1 MIYIYSEMDRHRF
14 SMEET
19 KLEVTKILKQYS
31 ENIDQEIREAM
42 ANVDPADLREASQHL
57 TIAGGKKLRPSLV
70 ILSCEAVRGDPK
82 SAIKTAAAVELIHT
96 FSLIHDDIMDQ
107 DEKRRG
113 KPSVHVV
120 YGDSMAILA
129 GDTLFSK
136 AFETVLRSEE
146 DEVLPIRILPALRT
160 VADSCIKICEGQALD
175 MGFALRWDVQESEY
189 LMMIYKKTAALI
201 AASTM
206 SGAILG
212 GGTPEQINALAEYG
226 RLIGMAFQ
234 IQDDY
239 LDVASQEEDLG
250 KPVGSDII
258 EGKMTL
264 LVVHALSKASD
275 EDKELL
281 LSILREGEE
290 ENVPR
295 AVEILEKYGSIHYAW
310 QVAQNDVDQA
320 KKILDVL
327 EDSPAKDALLAIA
340 DFVVERSH

>member
-1 MIYIYSEMDRHRF
+1 
-14 SMEET
+14 MEEP

-31 ENIDQEIREAM
+31 EKIDQEITKTM

-57 TIAGGKKLRPSLV
+57 TIAGGKKLRPTLV
-70 ILSCEAVRGDPK
+70 ILSCEAVGGEPN
-82 SAIKTAAAVELIHT
+82 SALKTAAAMELIHT

-113 KPSVHVV
+113 KPSVHVLW
-120 YGDSMAILA
+120 GDAMAILA

-146 DEVLPIRILPALRT
+146 DGVFPSRILPTLNT
-160 VADSCIKICEGQALD
+160 MVDSCIKICEGQALD
-175 MGFALRWDVQESEY
+175 MGFAQRLDVQESEY
-189 LMMIYKKTAALI
+189 LLMIYKKTSALI
-201 AASTM
+201 AAATKA
-206 SGAILG
+206 GAIIG
-212 GGTPEQINALAEYG
+212 GGTQEQINALAEYG
-226 RLIGMAFQ
+226 QLIGMAFQ

-250 KPVGSDII
+250 KPVGSDIM

-264 LVVHALSKASD
+264 LVVHALSNASP
-275 EDKELL
+275 EDKKILL
-281 LSILREGEE
+281 TILKEGEE

-310 QVAQNDVDQA
+310 ELAQNDVNKA
-320 KKILDVL
+320 KQLLDVL
-327 EDSPAKDALLAIA
+327 EDSPAKKALMAIA